1 MRRARDALLAALL
14 WLGAA
19 HAGALAGGYP
29 DHPIRLVVPGDPGGP
44 TDVLARVV
52 ADGLGARLGQKLVIE
67 DRAGVGGV
75 LSGEAVVRAAPDGY
89 TLLYANSSVL
99 AINPAL
105 YPTMSY
111 DPATALA
118 PITWV
123 SLAPMILVVNPKF
136 PVHSIAELVRWGAD
150 HPGALSFG
158 SSGVGALPHL
168 TYALFRSATGLDS
181 VHVPYNGGGKSLAA
195 VVAGEV
201 PVTFEVISIV
211 RPRVKAGELRAIA
224 CAGPTR
230 APELP
235 DVPTVVESGYPD
247 VISVSWT
254 GLVAPAGTPPE
265 IVARLGAETNALLAT
280 PAFRAR
286 FEALGVQVKGG
297 TPDEFRAWAATERA
311 RWTRVVRLSGAKP
324 N

>member
-1 MRRARDALLAALL
+1 MRPAALAALVAL
-14 WLGAA
+14 VVGAA
-19 HAGALAGGYP
+19 QAGDYP

-52 ADGLGARLGQKLVIE
+52 ADGLGDLLGQKLVIE
-67 DRAGVGGV
+67 DRAGAGGV
-75 LSGEAVVRAAPDGY
+75 MSGEAVVRSAPDGY

-105 YPTMSY
+105 YPAMTY
-111 DPATALA
+111 DPATALV

-136 PVHSIAELVRWGAD
+136 PPRSIAELVRWGAE

-158 SSGVGALPHL
+158 TSGVGALPHL
-168 TYALFRSATGLDS
+168 TYALFGSATGLNS

-211 RPRVKAGELRAIA
+211 GPRVKSGALVAIA

-235 DVPTVVESGYPD
+235 DVPTVAESGWPD
-247 VISVSWT
+247 VVSVSWT
-254 GLVAPAGTPPE
+254 GLVAPAGVPPA
-265 IVARLGAETNALLAT
+265 VLAFLGAKTNALLAS

-286 FEALGVQVKGG
+286 FAALGVQVKGG
-297 TPDEFRAWAATERA
+297 TQAEFAAWAATERA
-311 RWTRVVRLSGAKP
+311 RWSRVVALSGAKP
-324 N
+324 EER

>member
-1 MRRARDALLAALL
+1 MTPARSVTGALLL
-14 WLGAA
+14 WLVTASA
-19 HAGALAGGYP
+19 ALAASYP

-52 ADGLGARLGQKLVIE
+52 ADGLGELLGQKLVIE
-67 DRAGVGGV
+67 DKAGAGGV

-111 DPATALA
+111 DPATALV

-123 SLAPMILVVNPKF
+123 SLAPMMLVVNPKF
-136 PVHSIAELVRWGAD
+136 PARSIAQLVRWGAD

-158 SSGVGALPHL
+158 SSGIGALPHL
-168 TYALFRSATGLDS
+168 TYALFQSATGLDS

-201 PVTFEVISIV
+201 PVTFEVMSIV
-211 RPRVKAGELRAIA
+211 RPRVASGDLVAIA
-224 CAGPTR
+224 CAGPAR

-235 DVPTVVESGYPD
+235 DVPTIAESGWPD

-254 GLVAPAGTPPE
+254 GLVAPAGVPPE
-265 IVARLGAETNALLAT
+265 IVALLGAKTNALLAT

-286 FEALGVQVKGG
+286 FATLGVQVKGG
-297 TPDEFRAWAATERA
+297 TQDEFRAWAATERA
-311 RWTRVVRLSGAKP
+311 RWTKVVQLSGAKP

>member
-1 MRRARDALLAALL
+1 MRRIAFVALGLALLATPAR
-14 WLGAA
+14 
-19 HAGALAGGYP
+19 AGSYP

-52 ADGLGARLGQKLVIE
+52 ADGLGALLGQKLVVE
-67 DRAGVGGV
+67 DKAGAGGV

-105 YPTMSY
+105 YPTMTY

-123 SLAPMILVVNPKF
+123 SLAPMILVVNPTF
-136 PVHSIAELVRWGAD
+136 PPRSIAELVRWGAD

-168 TYALFRSATGLDS
+168 TYALFQNATGLNS

-211 RPRVKAGELRAIA
+211 RPRVRSGDLVAIA

-235 DVPTVVESGYPD
+235 DVPTVAESGWPD

-254 GLVAPAGTPPE
+254 GLVAPAGVPADV
-265 IVARLGAETNALLAT
+265 IALISAKTNALLAT
-280 PAFRAR
+280 GAFRAR
-286 FEALGVQVKGG
+286 FATLGVQVKGG
-297 TPDEFRAWAATERA
+297 TPEEFAAWAATERA
-311 RWTRVVRLSGAKP
+311 RWTRVVKLSGAKP